1 MVPPPA
7 TPEQT
12 CVRGQTPGPI
22 RRYERLTQP
31 TDVEE
36 LGRWTLEASAKY
48 PVDITLGDKAFR
60 VLSPVRRCDG
70 DGRMHFLGAQ
80 VDASGLRTIG
90 FTPPAAQYDGFGEA
104 TNACQVAV
112 KPYCQATC
120 TEAKSC
126 TDARCRTLHAMP
138 TLSECT
144 NPITHQLAV
153 ATEPPT
159 DAQRQQGIREVRV
172 IDELVIR
179 EYEADVATGTW
190 KSMVIVRE
198 RRREHQR

>member
-1 MVPPPA
+1 MP
-7 TPEQT
+7 
-12 CVRGQTPGPI
+12 GQMPGAI
-22 RRYERLTQP
+22 KRYERQTQP

-80 VDASGLRTIG
+80 IDASGLRTIG
-90 FTPPAAQYDGFGEA
+90 FTPPAAQYDGFGDA
-104 TNACQVAV
+104 TNACKIAV
-112 KPYCQATC
+112 KPYCQAKC
-120 TEAKSC
+120 ADAKAC
-126 TDARCRTLHAMP
+126 TDAKCKAMHALP

-144 NPITHQLAV
+144 NPVMHQLSV
-153 ATEPPT
+153 ISEPPT
-159 DAQRQQGIREVRV
+159 DAQKKQGIREVMV

-198 RRREHQR
+198 RRRHGVTTNEG